1 MAKIL
6 SVHQIYCRVNQRT
19 QLSFNGKLGDELCL
33 AVKELSKEG
42 LRRRRDTVPEE
53 FLGGTNCNG
62 KEKMEESRRWR
73 SSALKGAGHFRTQVL
88 I

>member
-33 AVKELSKEG
+33 AVKELSKT
-42 LRRRRDTVPEE
+42 RRISPLPNALNASRFSEI
-53 FLGGTNCNG
+53 G
-62 KEKMEESRRWR
+62 KSNRIWAIP
-73 SSALKGAGHFRTQVL
+73 S
-88 I
+88 